1 MDLYKAR
8 KGNVEFYIRPDKIQE
23 FDEKGYDIIRISET
37 KVRNIE
43 SEMEKVA
50 VSMQSMTGTSTLKG

>member
-8 KGNVEFYIRPDKIQE
+8 KGNVEFYIQPDKIQDY
-23 FDEKGYDIIRISET
+23 DELGYDVIRVSET

-43 SEMEKVA
+43 NEMEKVA
-50 VSMQSMTGTSTLKG
+50 VSMQSMSGTASLKG

>member
-8 KGNVEFYIRPDKIQE
+8 KGNVEFYVQPDKIQE
-23 FDEKGYDIIRISET
+23 FDEQGYDIIRISET

>member
-1 MDLYKAR
+1 MELYKAR
-8 KGNVEFYIRPDKIQE
+8 KGNVEFHIRPDKILE
-23 FDEKGYDIIRISET
+23 FDEQGYDIIRISET

>member
-23 FDEKGYDIIRISET
+23 FNEQGYDIIRISET

>member
-8 KGNVEFYIRPDKIQE
+8 KGNVEFYIQPDKIQDY
-23 FDEKGYDIIRISET
+23 DELGYDIIRVSET

-43 SEMEKVA
+43 NEMEKVA
-50 VSMQSMTGTSTLKG
+50 VSIQSMSGTASLKG

>member
-8 KGNVEFYIRPDKIQE
+8 KGNVEFYIQPDKIQDY
-23 FDEKGYDIIRISET
+23 DELGYDVIRVSET

-43 SEMEKVA
+43 NEMERVA
-50 VSMQSMTGTSTLKG
+50 VSMQSMSGTASLKG

>member
-8 KGNVEFYIRPDKIQE
+8 TGNVEFYIRPDKIQE
-23 FDEKGYDIIRISET
+23 FDEQGYDIIRISET